1 MGHARLRWPSRV
13 RFSLVI
19 QTFFVITYVLSR
31 FFQMELGW
39 RQSKVDE
46 LLLPI
51 IQKMNKRSQ
60 ACLSLACYQ
69 RTRLTYTFQ
78 VAAMNKQGTLNN
90 FLDLSAGSGSH
101 APRQRQAYAS
111 NRLQQVISDFRNR
124 QKSGSAT
131 PHSKPTSD
139 AEEQHDGSNSDAAPP
154 AKKRKNKAST
164 PTDKS
169 AKGKGKAKA
178 SANASTTKAR
188 SRGGKTRKRKRKRK
202 EQSTSDEDTSADE
215 TDQPTPATAEDSLRR
230 TTELN
235 LRPRPK
241 PRPRYKS
248 AVNVEE
254 TNDGAGSDEDSMSI
268 HAP

>member
-1 MGHARLRWPSRV
+1 
-13 RFSLVI
+13 
-19 QTFFVITYVLSR
+19 
-31 FFQMELGW
+31 MELGW

-60 ACLSLACYQ
+60 VCLSLAYYQ
-69 RTRLTYTFQ
+69 KRAHVTYTLQ
-78 VAAMNKQGTLNN
+78 VAAMNKQGTLNT

-124 QKSGSAT
+124 QKSGSVT
-131 PHSKPTSD
+131 PHSEPTSD
-139 AEEQHDGSNSDAAPP
+139 AEEQRDGSNGDSGPP
-154 AKKRKNKAST
+154 AKKRKKKGST
-164 PTDKS
+164 LTDKG

-178 SANASTTKAR
+178 STNASSTKTR
-188 SRGGKTRKRKRKRK
+188 GRGGKTRARKGKRK
-202 EQSTSDEDTSADE
+202 EQSTSDEDESASDE
-215 TDQPTPATAEDSLRR
+215 ADQSVPAIAEDPLDSLRR

-254 TNDGAGSDEDSMSI
+254 TNNGVGGDEDSASV
-268 HAP
+268 HTP

>member
-1 MGHARLRWPSRV
+1 
-13 RFSLVI
+13 
-19 QTFFVITYVLSR
+19 
-31 FFQMELGW
+31 MELGW

-60 ACLSLACYQ
+60 VCLSVAYCQ
-69 RTRLTYTFQ
+69 KRARVTYTLQ
-78 VAAMNKQGTLNN
+78 VAAMNKQGTLNT
-90 FLDLSAGSGSH
+90 FLDISAGSGSH

-124 QKSGSAT
+124 QKSGSVT

-139 AEEQHDGSNSDAAPP
+139 ADEQRDGSNSDSGPP
-154 AKKRKNKAST
+154 MKKRKKKGST
-164 PTDKS
+164 STDKG

-178 SANASTTKAR
+178 NTNVSSTKTR
-188 SRGGKTRKRKRKRK
+188 GRGGKTRARKGKGK
-202 EQSTSDEDTSADE
+202 EQSTSDEDEDEGASDEAD
-215 TDQPTPATAEDSLRR
+215 QSVPATNEDPSGSLRR

-241 PRPRYKS
+241 PRPRYKN

-254 TNDGAGSDEDSMSI
+254 TNNGVDDDEDNASV
-268 HAP
+268 HTP